1 MGWLKKESAYERRI
15 RELEE
20 EAERIRKNMQAV
32 MKNVPRDA
40 ATGMPFAPGPLRTAG
55 APARPSSATPPPAD
69 PVPAPVA
76 APAPPPLI
84 SPSAPKLASYLAS
97 GSFGKS
103 GSPSRERRL
112 QRNKALIMLAVML
125 MLLYIFF
132 TWAM

>member
-20 EAERIRKNMQAV
+20 EADRIRKNMQAV
-32 MKNVPRDA
+32 MKNVPRDGV
-40 ATGMPFAPGPLRTAG
+40 TGASFTPGSLRTAG
-55 APARPSSATPPPAD
+55 APARPASATPSPPD
-69 PVPAPVA
+69 PAPVT
-76 APAPPPLI
+76 APSPPP
-84 SPSAPKLASYLAS
+84 PTAKLASYLAS
-97 GSFGKS
+97 GSFGRS
-103 GSPSRERRL
+103 GSPSRERRI